1 MMDSPGLGDRY
12 SVTRINTQVE
22 KVRHTAANLM
32 GPPIRSGYCR
42 WMSRAIIQIRSKE
55 RVPQIRPL
63 GGCGQGLIMVDK
75 KVPNQLHLT
84 RAHLHS
90 NRVIEQAPAECFN
103 NFSYIGVSLLF
114 TWLHSVNLLSL

>member
-1 MMDSPGLGDRY
+1 MMDSPGLGDGY

-22 KVRHTAANLM
+22 KVRHAAANLM
-32 GPPIRSGYCR
+32 GPPIQSGCHR
-42 WMSRAIIQIRSKE
+42 WMSCAIVQIRSKE
-55 RVPQIRPL
+55 RVPRIRL
-63 GGCGQGLIMVDK
+63 LVGCGQGLIMVDK

-84 RAHLHS
+84 RVYLHS
-90 NRVIEQAPAECFN
+90 NRVIEQAPAKCFD